1 MDTKNNSDVKKILI
15 AEDEHIL
22 SEMYTEV
29 FRAEG
34 FEVVTAD
41 SGEEAIEVTIAE
53 QPDFILLDILLLGED
68 GVTFLRR
75 KKDNPKIA
83 DIPVLAFSNFDD
95 AETKREALQLG
106 AKAYL
111 IKTSYTPQQVIQQ
124 VKKYLE

>member
-83 DIPVLAFSNFDD
+83 DIPVLAFYNFDD

-111 IKTSYTPQQVIQQ
+111 IKTSYTPQQELQQ
-124 VKKYLE
+124 VKK